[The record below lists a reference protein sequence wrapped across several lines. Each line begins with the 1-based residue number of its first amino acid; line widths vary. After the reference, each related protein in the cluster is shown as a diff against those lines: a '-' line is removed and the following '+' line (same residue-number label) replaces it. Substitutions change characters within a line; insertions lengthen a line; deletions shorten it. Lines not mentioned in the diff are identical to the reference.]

1 MCTEL
6 LNALEENPVIA
17 AVKDDA
23 GLERCLQCESIR
35 VVFILY
41 GTICDIPQIVRRV
54 KQAGKFAL
62 VHLDLIVGLA
72 RETVAVDYIR
82 QTTEADGIISTR
94 QPFIRRAQ
102 ELDLC
107 AVLRVFLLDSIALA
121 GLARI
126 DALKPDFID
135 VLPGTMPKT
144 IHKVCCM
151 VSAPVLAGGLISD
164 KEDVLAA
171 LNAGAVA
178 ISTTNQE
185 VWRM

>member
-1 MCTEL
+1 MHTGL
-6 LNALEENPVIA
+6 LDALNENPVIA
-17 AVKDDA
+17 AIKDDE
-23 GLERCLQCESIR
+23 GLESCLQCESIR

-41 GTICDIPQIVRRV
+41 GNICDIAQIVRRV
-54 KQAGKFAL
+54 KLAGKFAV

-72 RETVAVDYIR
+72 RETIAVDYIR
-82 QTTEADGIISTR
+82 RTTEADGIISTR
-94 QPFIRRAQ
+94 QAFIRRAQ
-102 ELDLC
+102 ELGLC
-107 AVLRVFLLDSIALA
+107 AIMRVFLLDSIAFASLA
-121 GLARI
+121 KI

-144 IHKVCCM
+144 IHKVCSM
-151 VSAPVLAGGLISD
+151 VSVPVLAGGLISD

-171 LNAGAVA
+171 LNAGAAA